1 MKMKKTVKII
11 FFFAGIWL
19 ITLFSFRVI
28 NTDKVAV
35 IVTDWGQPEGFSDS
49 YYQGIAQRSRIGI
62 QAASADQVA
71 LKILWVITPTVLRW
85 GATHMSALF

>member
-1 MKMKKTVKII
+1 MIKTVRILLL
-11 FFFAGIWL
+11 FAGIWL
-19 ITLFSFRVI
+19 ITLFTFRVI

-62 QAASADQVA
+62 AMV
-71 LKILWVITPTVLRW
+71 
-85 GATHMSALF
+85 

>member
-19 ITLFSFRVI
+19 ITLFSFRVV

-49 YYQGIAQRSRIGI
+49 YYQGIAQ
-62 QAASADQVA
+62 
-71 LKILWVITPTVLRW
+71 
-85 GATHMSALF
+85 

>member
-71 LKILWVITPTVLRW
+71 LKILWVITPIDLQW
-85 GATHMSALF
+85 EATHMSAPF